1 MKIKL
6 NSLERVKCFVELVS
20 PMDATILLHSGKC
33 VVDARSI
40 LGILSLNLLE
50 PLDVTVEE
58 GNKEEVY
65 QKIGEF
71 AFA

>member
-6 NSLERVKCFVELVS
+6 NSLERVKYFVDLVS
-20 PMDATILLHSGKC
+20 PLDATILLHSGKS

-58 GNKEEVY
+58 GDSEEVY
-65 QKIGEF
+65 RKIVEF
-71 AFA
+71 CY